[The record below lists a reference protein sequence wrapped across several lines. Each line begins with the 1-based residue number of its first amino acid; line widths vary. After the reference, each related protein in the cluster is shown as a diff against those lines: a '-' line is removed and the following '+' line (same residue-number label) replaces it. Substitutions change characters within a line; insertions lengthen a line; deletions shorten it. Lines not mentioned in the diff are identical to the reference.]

1 MKFLCDQMLGTL
13 AKWLRIFGFDT
24 YYADAKNS
32 DEDLL
37 RIAKKEN
44 RTIITRDKMLIKRGR
59 KEDLKIIKIDSIDID
74 EQLRHVLEDVDINE
88 DFILSRCSICNT
100 KIEEISKK
108 NVEDKIPE
116 NVFKNNEKFWFC
128 PKCDK
133 IYWIG
138 THTNKMIKKIK
149 KISESRKHTDL

>member
-24 YYADAKNS
+24 FYANAEIR

-44 RTIITRDKMLIKRGR
+44 RIIVTRDKQFAR
-59 KEDLKIIKIDSIDID
+59 KGKKENLQIIEINTTDLD
-74 EQLRHVLEDVDINE
+74 EQLHHILGNTDINE
-88 DFILSRCSICNT
+88 DDILSRCSLCNT
-100 KIEEISKK
+100 ILDEIEKSNVK
-108 NVEDKIPE
+108 NKVPQR
-116 NVFKNNEKFWFC
+116 VFENNEKFWFC

-133 IYWIG
+133 IYWMGSHYGKII
-138 THTNKMIKKIK
+138 KKIDMIKKLK
-149 KISESRKHTDL
+149 R